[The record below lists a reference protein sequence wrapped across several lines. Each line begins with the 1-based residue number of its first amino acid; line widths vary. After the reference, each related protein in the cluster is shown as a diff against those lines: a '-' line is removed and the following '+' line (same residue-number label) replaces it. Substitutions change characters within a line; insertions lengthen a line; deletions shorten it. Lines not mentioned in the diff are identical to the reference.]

1 MTYKIILASQPQKF
15 LRSLNAPKLLLQF
28 QEAFNSITVD
38 PKKGRP
44 LVGPLKGIY
53 SWRVRT
59 YRILYEIIE
68 QKIHVHILEI
78 DHRKKIYKK

>member
-1 MTYKIILASQPQKF
+1 MTYKIILASQSQKF
-15 LRSLNAPKLLLQF
+15 LRSLKDKKLLSQF
-28 QEAFNSITVD
+28 NEAFTSISAN
-38 PKKGRP
+38 PKKGSP

-68 QKIHVHILEI
+68 QKIHVYILEI
-78 DHRKKIYKK
+78 DHRKKVYKQ